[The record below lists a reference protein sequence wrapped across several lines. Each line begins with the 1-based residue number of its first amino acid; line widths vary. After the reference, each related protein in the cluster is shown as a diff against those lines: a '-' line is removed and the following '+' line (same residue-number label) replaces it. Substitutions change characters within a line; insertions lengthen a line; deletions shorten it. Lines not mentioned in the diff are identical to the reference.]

1 MKAIIIGAGR
11 GIRLMPETEGIPKC
25 MMDGVG
31 GQRVLDWILDSLAH
45 AGIDD
50 VVFIGGYQM
59 KRVLQ
64 AYPHLRFYHNTEW
77 PNNNILESL
86 MYAAPEMDTAFVASY
101 SDIVYRGS
109 AAQRLMASNAEVALV
124 VDRDWR
130 KSYVGR
136 TLHPESQ
143 AEKVVVKDGH
153 VLEIGKHLPS
163 EGAYG
168 EFIGLVKFSQR
179 AARLM
184 RDHYRQIRDD
194 YLTHPFHKAPDIRLA
209 YLTDMIQELIDLG
222 VRVEP
227 VDIWGDWDEL
237 DTPQDLARARQ
248 RLDGQGGPE

>member
-50 VVFIGGYQM
+50 VVFIGGYHM
-59 KRVLQ
+59 EKVVH
-64 AYPHLRFYHNTEW
+64 AYSHLRFYHNTEW

-101 SDIVYRGS
+101 SDIVYRRS
-109 AAQRLMASNAEVALV
+109 AAQRLMASGAEVALV

-130 KSYVGR
+130 QGYVVR

-143 AEKVVVKDGH
+143 AEKVLVKDGR
-153 VLEIGKHLPS
+153 VVEIGKHLPS
-163 EGAYG
+163 DGAYG
-168 EFIGLVKFSQR
+168 EFIGLAKFSQG

-184 RDHYRQIRDD
+184 RDRYRQIRDD
-194 YLTHPFHKAPDIRLA
+194 YLTRPFHKAPNIRMA

-227 VDIWGDWDEL
+227 VDIWADWAEL
-237 DTPQDLARARQ
+237 DTPQDLARAREQ
-248 RLDGQGGPE
+248 LDSQGELK